1 MHNKS
6 IGCGASGAYAL
17 GPDETNERTFVKTSK
32 QELEFAAV
40 MYKKYDGI
48 TAHYDKMCC
57 KRLDLAVWE
66 LNFEENMI
74 VENNEVG

>member
-1 MHNKS
+1 
-6 IGCGASGAYAL
+6 
-17 GPDETNERTFVKTSK
+17 
-32 QELEFAAV
+32 